1 MMRRFGRLSKPL
13 VEEMATGFF
22 IVVLLVEIVF
32 ASLLRRVLS
41 PK

>member
-1 MMRRFGRLSKPL
+1 MMPRLGQLSKPL
-13 VEEMATGFF
+13 VEEMATGLF

-32 ASLLRRVLS
+32 ASLLWRVLS